1 MRNSYHNI
9 VQTGVFLI
17 LFLFGAVSAFAQKGI
32 PDQMHQQIEQV
43 LKSRFHQEFLTDIYN
58 RTKNPKWYFK
68 FGFYDPYG
76 TLKDCYIF
84 LARPYVSGEHN
95 ENTKGLVGI
104 YKSGSIIWMSKR
116 EIETIYMINSG
127 ILGVM
132 DLNRDGKV
140 DIITKWYAGMG
151 GEKIDLW
158 IYEWD
163 GTTAKR
169 INQLSNKATSA
180 LKATLASVELV
191 DLQPDG
197 IKEITGED
205 YMTDDSR
212 LRVYSWDGQQYGI
225 FGVHL
230 THPLPRNR
238 VKAELHA
245 RVTSSNDHLQFHYR
259 IHIKKSSLQSAEQF
273 AVKNYSHKEPIHD
286 IKPPKW
292 YFSHLRHRLVN
303 WQISQMFD
311 PYLPNGMRPGTTD
324 SLFAITSTGLP
335 RPGLYYLKGNN
346 GDINYNTEDL
356 VTNSVQGTTLCPYD
370 PPNPFDAGGFTDTL
384 RSFTTQACNL
394 KWIDNKGICQSL
406 QTKLKNVQKQLGKG
420 KTKTAINDLQAFI
433 NEVEAQKGKHLTGEG
448 YGLLYFNGVYL
459 MQQLEKQ

>member
-1 MRNSYHNI
+1 MKNRYQYI
-9 VQTGVFLI
+9 AKIGIFFVL
-17 LFLFGAVSAFAQKGI
+17 LLFGVVSARAQKGI
-32 PDQMHQQIEQV
+32 PDQVDQQIEQA
-43 LKSRFHQEFLTDIYN
+43 LKSKFHQEFLTDIYN
-58 RTKNPKWYFK
+58 QTKNPKWYFK

-84 LARPYVSGEHN
+84 LARPYGSGEHN

-191 DLQPDG
+191 DVQPDG
-197 IKEITGED
+197 VKEITGED
-205 YMTDDSR
+205 YMTEDSR
-212 LRVYSWDGQQYGI
+212 LRVYSWNGQQYGI

-230 THPLPRNR
+230 PHPLPRNK

-245 RVTSSNDHLQFHYR
+245 RVTSSNNRLQFHYQ
-259 IHIKKSSLQSAEQF
+259 INIKTNSVQSLEEYAL
-273 AVKNYSHKEPIHD
+273 KNYTYKDPGNV
-286 IKPPKW
+286 IKPKNWDFNPHVRH
-292 YFSHLRHRLVN
+292 HLVS
-303 WQISQMFD
+303 WQVKPFLS
-311 PYLPNGMRPGTTD
+311 YHPNALLIPGSTD
-324 SLFAITSTGLP
+324 STFRFSSNGLP
-335 RPGLYYLKGNN
+335 RTGIYYIKGNN
-346 GDINYNTEDL
+346 GDVNFSTEDL
-356 VTNSVQGTTLCPYD
+356 VTNSVRGTTLSPYD
-370 PPNPFDAGGFTDTL
+370 PPNPFDAGIFTDTL
-384 RSFTTQACNL
+384 RSFASQACNL

-406 QTKLKNVQKQLGKG
+406 QAKLKNVQNQLGKG
-420 KTKTAINDLQAFI
+420 KTKVAINSLQAFL
-433 NEVEAQKGKHLTGEG
+433 NEVEAQKGKHLTSEG
-448 YGLLYFNGVYL
+448 FGLLYYNGKYL
-459 MQQLEKQ
+459 LKMLRE